1 MRRRGNEWFPLLLSL
16 LRKSTSEECQM
27 LDYPAFRSCLFVF
40 PCVEEEPVLIK
51 RFQKTVL
58 GRLTMDQPIGFG
70 WIQFSGI
77 GKLAESLGIIRGYM
91 DWCVSLGND
100 VIIHYPRIK
109 RLQTSPLS
117 YPVDIENQMKAAL
130 CMSSPQKL
138 REAFRD
144 FQSYFRKGLLYDPKK
159 IKESYLR
166 FIWSVINVAK
176 ELDLSRYFAIDQQA
190 LLESVMEAVTNE
202 ELEKKYGGNSRTD
215 AGGENDED
223 KDDNMRLV
231 IRRTKSLIH
240 EFYARGITLMKLRK
254 IKCYPR
260 VSGKPIP

>member
-1 MRRRGNEWFPLLLSL
+1 
-16 LRKSTSEECQM
+16 
-27 LDYPAFRSCLFVF
+27 
-40 PCVEEEPVLIK
+40 
-51 RFQKTVL
+51 
-58 GRLTMDQPIGFG
+58 
-70 WIQFSGI
+70 
-77 GKLAESLGIIRGYM
+77 M

-202 ELEKKYGGNSRTD
+202 ELEKNMEGI
-215 AGGENDED
+215 AGLMPKEKNDED

-240 EFYARGITLMKLRK
+240 EFTQEGLPWMKIAEKLNVPLSIWGANF
-254 IKCYPR
+254 IKRLELPS
-260 VSGKPIP
+260 VPI